1 MLNRP
6 FWRRAVL
13 AAVGIAAGASL
24 ASCEMGPEVTPAKF
38 ATRPTAADIQE
49 AYPGFA
55 KMARIPGKV
64 RMRCYY
70 SLDGLLER
78 CRKLGV
84 APEGLNFDRR
94 VPTLLGKYVVTPQ
107 TIDGRPAPS
116 AIDFVISFNPSPA
129 PGAYNGQPVTE
140 AEVAA
145 LKRRVSLNRTWERSS
160 AQYVGSRTVEL
171 DRSAAVAAI
180 IDRAYADDD
189 PARRDALMLGVV
201 QAMTPADRRLISTS
215 QYFAIPGLD
224 QIETVS
230 PEYHAA
236 AGRLADRMRAEYCA
250 AYSCDA
256 TLPPAPEGP

>member
-1 MLNRP
+1 M
-6 FWRRAVL
+6 
-13 AAVGIAAGASL
+13 AAVVGASL
-24 ASCEMGPEVTPAKF
+24 GSCEMGPEITPAKW
-38 ATRPTAADIQE
+38 ASRPTAADIQE

-55 KMARIPGKV
+55 RMARIPGKV

-70 SLDGLLER
+70 TLEGLLER

-94 VPTLLGKYVVTPQ
+94 VPSLLGKYVVTPQ

-116 AIDFVISFNPSPA
+116 AIDFVISFDPA
-129 PGAYNGQPVTE
+129 PAPAAYSGQPVTE

-145 LKRRVSLNRTWERSS
+145 LKRRISLNRTGERSN
-160 AQYVGSRTVEL
+160 AQYVGSRTVER

-180 IDRAYADDD
+180 VDRAYAADD
-189 PARRDALMLGVV
+189 PARREALMLGAV
-201 QAMTPADRRLISTS
+201 QAMTPADRRLIPTS
-215 QYFAIPGLD
+215 EYFRIPRLDEIEAI
-224 QIETVS
+224 S

-256 TLPPAPEGP
+256 TLPPAPEAP